1 MKRALVVTRPLSAA
15 ALFELSV
22 QQPASAVL
30 DLRPLANGAAPV
42 LGLIYHRPTRLT
54 LARTVRRLFEH
65 DPPADRLVLVLVEP
79 AQTAELDAVLHRVC
93 PQIQIDW
100 LDSVRTKEHDG
111 TH

>member
-1 MKRALVVTRPLSAA
+1 MSGGAGETRARGDPAPQRGGVVRV
-15 ALFELSV
+15 E
-22 QQPASAVL
+22 L